1 MKRKVAP
8 ITLTSLLLGLGFDWL
23 FYGKI
28 PGISVFLYTALVLGL
43 TFYLSV
49 RFKSHV
55 NKSVYWIASVSL
67 FFAAMV
73 FVRANPF
80 LAFVNICTLL
90 YLLLMVARLSQKPAI
105 GLSQFEIPQYITLIS
120 STPFKI
126 IRESFQFLTRAL
138 SSRSVTTAPKASYIP
153 IIRGLIFSLPIL
165 FLFLIL
171 LSSADLVF
179 KEFITSIFHPN
190 VSPETVFR
198 IGLIGFVT
206 SVFMGAYAFIFIP
219 TVTPE
224 HNTRPAQ
231 KRLNLGATES
241 YIILGSVS
249 TLFLIFVIIQFA
261 YLFGGLGQVSSTG
274 YTYAEYAR
282 KGFFELIAVAAISWM
297 LILTI
302 KKCTAFRTAVQ
313 GLLFKWLSGILM
325 AEVVVI
331 MLSAH
336 RRLNLYEDA
345 YGFTTLRL
353 LSHLFI
359 LWLGVAF
366 VLLLIHIVREK
377 SEKYFALPLFISAL
391 CFLALINFINPDN
404 FIARENIN
412 RFDTTGKLDLLYLSN
427 LSDDATPA
435 IARLLDNPNEAA
447 RKSAANILYLQTGS
461 SMDRGTHWQSANIAR
476 HHANQIFRDRA
487 AQIETGKGYSEYPE
501 LD

>member
-138 SSRSVTTAPKASYIP
+138 SSRSVATTPKASYIP

-171 LSSADLVF
+171 LSSAD
-179 KEFITSIFHPN
+179 
-190 VSPETVFR
+190 
-198 IGLIGFVT
+198 FVT

-487 AQIETGKGYSEYPE
+487 AQIETGKGYSEYPY